1 MVPSKTMTT
10 FDELNKVMH
19 STMNFSI
26 YRERIHTV
34 SLPCLPF
41 LGTALPCPS
50 SLPLRSSLS
59 CLCRWWVLIPG
70 VYLSDLTFIEDG
82 NPNMLRNNDRL
93 INFSKRMKTAEV
105 IRDLQQY
112 QTVPYP
118 FVRVNELQAWL
129 DNELTNSSEIQELY
143 DLSTQVEPRER
154 EDEKMYL
161 PSFLPFPPFLVTISS
176 IPCHPSL
183 FLDWVLTV
191 VRDCCRRVGFYER
204 LGYPPY
210 FILDAFWY
218 HCLHCTEVF
227 ILFFG

>member
-1 MVPSKTMTT
+1 MVPSKTMQT

-19 STMNFSI
+19 STMNFSV

-41 LGTALPCPS
+41 LGNNSFLHHCK
-50 SLPLRSSLS
+50 
-59 CLCRWWVLIPG
+59 LILPG

-82 NPNMLRNNDRL
+82 NPNMLRNNEKL

-118 FVRVNELQAWL
+118 FHRVAELQAWL
-129 DNELTNSSEIQELY
+129 DNELANSSEIQELY

-154 EDEKMYL
+154 EDEKMY
-161 PSFLPFPPFLVTISS
+161 
-176 IPCHPSL
+176 SL
-183 FLDWVLTV
+183 
-191 VRDCCRRVGFYER
+191 
-204 LGYPPY
+204 
-210 FILDAFWY
+210 I
-218 HCLHCTEVF
+218 
-227 ILFFG
+227 

>member
-1 MVPSKTMTT
+1 MVPSKTMIT

-41 LGTALPCPS
+41 LGTPLPPPF
-50 SLPLRSSLS
+50 PLARVVFCFLGGN
-59 CLCRWWVLIPG
+59 VLIPG

-82 NPNMLRNNDRL
+82 NPNMLRNNDKL

-105 IRDLQQY
+105 MRDLQQY

-118 FVRVNELQAWL
+118 FVRVNELQMWL
-129 DNELTNSSEIQELY
+129 DNELTNSSEILELY

-154 EDEKMYL
+154 EDEKMY
-161 PSFLPFPPFLVTISS
+161 PSPKKTSPLVSPPLSPSVSCGMFLF
-176 IPCHPSL
+176 
-183 FLDWVLTV
+183 
-191 VRDCCRRVGFYER
+191 
-204 LGYPPY
+204 
-210 FILDAFWY
+210 
-218 HCLHCTEVF
+218 
-227 ILFFG
+227 